1 MHFCPSHETFPI
13 CLSSSPHQKT
23 GAAVSSSRLF
33 FHVMHSRRQPARSPT
48 PLRTSRIIQGAELL
62 PYQTREPRG
71 LSPSGG
77 NSAANRLVP
86 LRPCA
91 PAARSPGSRAA
102 RGRRKA
108 GCPWDNPV
116 CLWQTELFKF
126 YLKSS
131 PSPSGHNRRR
141 RSATDSCQ
149 SKQGFGTAVP
159 KTTIE
164 VADHCPLRVCTGQ
177 PAFRRP
183 DRRAVAPVVP
193 RR

>member
-62 PYQTREPRG
+62 PYQTSEPRG

-77 NSAANRLVP
+77 NSAAQLHIP

-91 PAARSPGSRAA
+91 AKPRSPGCRASALPALLSRD
-102 RGRRKA
+102 G
-108 GCPWDNPV
+108 
-116 CLWQTELFKF
+116 L
-126 YLKSS
+126 
-131 PSPSGHNRRR
+131 
-141 RSATDSCQ
+141 
-149 SKQGFGTAVP
+149 
-159 KTTIE
+159 
-164 VADHCPLRVCTGQ
+164 ADLGENIQV
-177 PAFRRP
+177 
-183 DRRAVAPVVP
+183 VVPVVP
-193 RR
+193 GIDHLYAIELVVRAGVKDSARQLHPVGQSARVVGINTLGIQ